1 MKTLKQS
8 RLGLG
13 ITIITFIVGIIGL
26 IIPQLFSFAL
36 LVCQWILLA
45 ILTWTFLSHHASPND
60 HTLTAKQQLSIFRS
74 IALPQGLCIILFYAL
89 TSAINLWQPQIGT
102 HSSLP
107 FSFSLS
113 TITLPNGLF
122 PWTAIALIAIA
133 LQQHNQRSTTVTYP
147 IDCCPSFFKK
157 SKYQESS
164 SRTINMAF
172 QGSNQLVFILFLM
185 TITLLGAAWLL
196 QYTGQPMPTRSILIS
211 LILLIITIIYFKNIH
226 IKKYMHQLCQ
236 QTTPTLIILGLSL
249 VVLTLIIYYL
259 AAILPNQ
266 TSTMTT
272 DSATQWLLR
281 DGLQPYWNLFMQYG
295 WVGMIALLSPYFA
308 YRGRGLSPRQLIFQ
322 ILLLPLLLSLLTLL
336 PQTSLNTLSH
346 IMHACPL
353 WLLLVIS
360 IVCTFSLLFLTLKP
374 KHRAIMMSCSLPQPD
389 QFKPRSITD
398 AVFLLL
404 GMTLIGLIL
413 FFQQGIL
420 LLLVLVISRNLLLM
434 IPVMSIALR
443 FLQQASHSP
452 SDKHP

>member
-13 ITIITFIVGIIGL
+13 ITIITFIVGLIGL
-26 IIPQLFSFAL
+26 IIPQVFSFAL

-45 ILTWTFLSHHASPND
+45 ILSWTLLSHHPSPND
-60 HTLTAKQQLSIFRS
+60 HTLTTKQQFSIFRS
-74 IALPQGLCIILFYAL
+74 IALLQGLCIILFYAL
-89 TSAINLWQPQIGT
+89 TTAINLWQPQVGT
-102 HSSLP
+102 HTGLP

-113 TITLPNGLF
+113 TITLSNGLF

-133 LQQHNQRSTTVTYP
+133 LQQYNQGSTTITYP
-147 IDCCPSFFKK
+147 IDCCPSLFKQPK
-157 SKYQESS
+157 HQENL
-164 SRTINMAF
+164 SRIINTAF

-185 TITLLGAAWLL
+185 TTILLGAAWLL
-196 QYTGQPMPTRSILIS
+196 QQTGNPIPTRSTLTS
-211 LILLIITIIYFKNIH
+211 LILLIITIIYFKNTH

-236 QTTPTLIILGLSL
+236 QTTPTLITLGLSL
-249 VVLTLIIYYL
+249 VALSLIISSL
-259 AAILPNQ
+259 ATILPSQ
-266 TSTMTT
+266 ASTMTT

-281 DGLQPYWNLFMQYG
+281 DGWQPYWNLFMQYG
-295 WVGMIALLSPYFA
+295 WIGMIALLSPYFA
-308 YRGRGLSPRQLIFQ
+308 YRGRDLSPRQLTLQ

-346 IMHACPL
+346 IMHAFPL

-360 IVCTFSLLFLTLKP
+360 IICTFSLLFLVLKP
-374 KHRAIMMSCSLPQPD
+374 KHRAIMISCSLPQRN
-389 QFKPRSITD
+389 QFKPRSITGTG
-398 AVFLLL
+398 FLIL
-404 GMTLIGLIL
+404 GMTLIGLML

-434 IPVMSIALR
+434 IPVMSITLR
-443 FLQQASHSP
+443 FLQHASHSS